1 MPDQWGLPISELGAG
16 ELNSEVGG
24 SILGSLLLWQVS
36 VWRTLHGRLPWLLPQ
51 FRAEEKAAA
60 QGERAWGGPGELGC
74 HSWSACE
81 PGPRMA
87 SLMLS

>member
-1 MPDQWGLPISELGAG
+1 MPDQWGLPISELGVG

-24 SILGSLLLWQVS
+24 SILGNLLPWQVS
-36 VWRTLHGRLPWLLPQ
+36 VWRTLHGRLPGLLPQ

-60 QGERAWGGPGELGC
+60 QGERAWGGPGELGR

-87 SLMLS
+87 SLTLS